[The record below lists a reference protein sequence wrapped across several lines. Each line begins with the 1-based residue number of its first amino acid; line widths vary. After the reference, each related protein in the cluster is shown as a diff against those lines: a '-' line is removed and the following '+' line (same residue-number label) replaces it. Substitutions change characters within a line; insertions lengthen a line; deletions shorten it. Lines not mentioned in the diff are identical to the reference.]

1 MPRIVSTVVAVWMAA
16 AALPLVGYAQHATS
30 LGHLA
35 TPPQS
40 VGSCSPA
47 PAPMQ
52 LRADAPVSGFTGRQL
67 VFAVGENA
75 ANRTMI
81 AYVDRRGRPRQ
92 YAEWTVQRAEG
103 HSRTNAEI
111 EATVDTTGR
120 VRGFL
125 LHHTL
130 PVRGA
135 AQHTRRPLTVP
146 ERRTVRA
153 LTQWLLTRCPA

>member
-1 MPRIVSTVVAVWMAA
+1 MPRIVWTVLAVWMAA
-16 AALPLVGYAQHATS
+16 ALPVLAYAQRATD

-35 TPPQS
+35 PPPQS

-67 VFAVGENA
+67 VFPVGDNA
-75 ANRTMI
+75 ATRTMI

-92 YAEWTVQRAEG
+92 YAEWTVPRADG
-103 HSRTNAEI
+103 HSSASAEV
-111 EATVDTTGR
+111 EATVDSAGR

-125 LHHTL
+125 LHHTV

-135 AQHTRRPLTVP
+135 AQHTRRPLTVA
-146 ERRTVRA
+146 ERRTVGV
-153 LTQWLLTRCPA
+153 LTRWLLTRCPA